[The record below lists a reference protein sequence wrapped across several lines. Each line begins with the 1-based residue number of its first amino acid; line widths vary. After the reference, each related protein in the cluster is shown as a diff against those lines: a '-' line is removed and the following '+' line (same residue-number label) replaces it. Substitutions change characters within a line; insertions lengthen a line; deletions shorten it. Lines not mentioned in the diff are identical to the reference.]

1 MKESF
6 LLFYPLLYLIIPA
19 GFIIGSIPFGIL
31 ATKNKG
37 VDLRTTG
44 SRNIGATNVLRT
56 AGKLPALATLAGDVF
71 KGAVPVLICNYIIVN
86 TGRTAGNAELIS
98 TAKDFW
104 GGVAGLSAIA
114 GHIFSI
120 FLSFKGGKGVATGL
134 GALIAYSPVSAIIT
148 ISVWIAVAAITK
160 YSSLAAIVAVAALPV
175 TFALSGFSGI
185 KTAFAILFAILIIS
199 KHKENIK
206 RLIDGKEPKI
216 GKRAQKSGS
225 AEVQK

>member
-6 LLFYPLLYLIIPA
+6 LSFFPLLYLIIPA
-19 GFIIGSIPFGIL
+19 GFIIGSIPFGVL

-37 VDLRTTG
+37 VDLRKTG
-44 SRNIGATNVLRT
+44 SKNIGATNVLRT
-56 AGKLPALATLAGDVF
+56 AGKLPALLTLAGDVF
-71 KGAVPVLICNYIIVN
+71 KGAVPVVICNYIIAN
-86 TGRTAGNAELIS
+86 ISRTTGYSELIS
-98 TAKDFW
+98 NAKDFW

-134 GALIAYSPVSAIIT
+134 GVLIAYSPVSAIVA
-148 ISVWIAVAAITK
+148 ISVWIAVAVITK

-175 TFALSGFSGI
+175 TFAMLDFSGI
-185 KTAFAILFAILIIS
+185 KIAFAILFAILIIS

-206 RLIDGKEPKI
+206 RLVAGKEPKI
-216 GKRAQKSGS
+216 GEKRGKD
-225 AEVQK
+225 

>member
-1 MKESF
+1 MKETVLS
-6 LLFYPLLYLIIPA
+6 FYPLLYLIIPA

-37 VDLRTTG
+37 IDLRTTG
-44 SRNIGATNVLRT
+44 SKNIGATNVLRT

-86 TGRTAGNAELIS
+86 IGQTADNPELIS
-98 TAKDFW
+98 NAKDLW

-134 GALIAYSPVSAIIT
+134 GVLIAYSPIT
-148 ISVWIAVAAITK
+148 AMITLFIWILVAVITR
-160 YSSLAAIVAVAALPV
+160 YSSLAAIVAVAVLPV
-175 TFALSGFSGI
+175 TFVLSDFSGNKI
-185 KTAFAILFAILIIS
+185 VFAILFAILIIS

-206 RLIDGKEPKI
+206 RLIEGKESRI
-216 GKRAQKSGS
+216 GDKK
-225 AEVQK
+225 EVIGM